1 MMEGEKMIKKK
12 SNMQPGKNSLAKFK
26 KQQIFYLPMLLFGI
40 ILFIMSVS
48 RVYAADDAVYSTVGG
63 TWKKVNDTTWTMD
76 KDGDGNTDVTLVK
89 DGDEWKY
96 IFNVADDSAM
106 YYGWETDIPDGY
118 EVENG
123 YGTNENPAISIQY
136 AHTSNIDKDG
146 VQNGVY
152 EGGVDE
158 TKVYTV
164 PGASYVLASGKY
176 DLADGDFLVLWDGD
190 HPEYT
195 AVKDCKKGRKLS
207 GKGSITAASYDNGT
221 ITVGFHSEKAG
232 KKGYGYYATIK
243 GNTNM
248 EGLMATNMS
257 TEETPLSTGNVK
269 LTKKVED
276 KYGNSIDTDEVFKFN
291 IEFITEDEEVKKA
304 LSGTKIYGDVTLTDG
319 KGSFYISKDQTIN
332 IKGVPS
338 KVDEK
343 GDALVKF
350 KIAEE
355 DGNGKYKCTYSGR
368 IGAETGENTFYPT
381 NTYSICATNSKIE
394 EPVSKVQNLTV
405 KKQVKNSNKNDSFT
419 FYASFGNLGKNAEY
433 KYKQNEEEKTFT
445 SDESGEADVTFNLSD
460 KGSAIFENL
469 PEGCIYKITEEASAY
484 YAAYEISDVVNVVQ
498 QKQSNAEINQ
508 PLSTGKETVDAD
520 EDATVTFTNTGKE
533 EAKPETET
541 TKISVKKIWDD
552 DNNSAGKRPGSITV
566 YLMQD
571 ENIIKNITL
580 NEDNGWQ
587 IEVGNLD
594 IYQKDGKTK
603 YTYSVQEEKVDG
615 YTSKVAESTVEEN
628 DESIKLFTV
637 TNTAVST
644 GAIKVTKTVEGE
656 KAETDKAFKFNIT
669 LQKDGQPVTGV
680 YNLDSKAGTKTGTI
694 AFDENGKASF
704 ELKHN
709 ESIVISG
716 LPIGASYE
724 IAENS
729 YKYYTA
735 SDEGKYSG
743 VIPEGT
749 AEVNVVNT
757 HKEMYGI
764 SIIKTVRG
772 NQGDK
777 TKEFDFVL
785 KLTAGDGIE
794 LPAAVEYKRGKEGGK
809 IDLINGEAAFK
820 LAHGE
825 KITFKDLP
833 AGIGYEVTESGAEN
847 DGYTVSSENASGVVK
862 ADVNVSFVNT
872 KNVGIPTS
880 SMTNTIVMLLIVCIA
895 VCGVVYGVRKRR

>member
-1 MMEGEKMIKKK
+1 MEGEKMIKKK

-48 RVYAADDAVYSTVGG
+48 CVYAADNEVYSTVGG
-63 TWKKVNDTTWTMD
+63 TWKKANDTTWTMD
-76 KDGDGNTDVTLVK
+76 K

-123 YGTNENPAISIQY
+123 YGTKENPAISSQY

-146 VQNGVY
+146 VQDGVY

-176 DLADGDFLVLWDGD
+176 DMADGDFLVLWHGN

-195 AVKDCKKGRKLS
+195 AVKDCEKGKKLS

-232 KKGYGYYATIK
+232 KKGYGYYAIIK

-257 TEETPLSTGNVK
+257 TEETPLSTGSVK

-520 EDATVTFTNTGKE
+520 ENATVTFTNTGKE
-533 EAKPETET
+533 ESEPEAET
-541 TKISVKKIWDD
+541 TKIAVKKIWDD
-552 DNNSAGKRPGSITV
+552 NDNSAGRRPDSITV

-571 ENIIKNITL
+571 ENVMKNITL
-580 NEDNGWQ
+580 NGDNGWQ
-587 IEVGNLD
+587 AEFDNLD
-594 IYQKDGKTK
+594 VYQEDGKTK
-603 YTYSVQEEKVDG
+603 YTYSVQEEKVNG
-615 YTSKVAESTVEEN
+615 YISKVAESTVEEN
-628 DESIKLFTV
+628 GESIKLFTV

-644 GAIKVTKTVEGE
+644 GAIKVTKTVEGD
-656 KAETDKAFKFNIT
+656 KAEAGKAFKFNIT

-694 AFDENGKASF
+694 VFDENGKASF

-724 IAENS
+724 IAENP

-757 HKEMYGI
+757 HKEMYSI
-764 SIIKTVRG
+764 SVTKTVKG

-785 KLTAGDGIE
+785 KLTAGDGID
-794 LPAAVEYKRGKEGGK
+794 LPATVEYKKGEESGK
-809 IDLINGEAAFK
+809 IGLTNGEVVFK
-820 LAHGE
+820 LVHGE
-825 KITFKDLP
+825 EITFKDLP

-862 ADVNVSFVNT
+862 TDVNVSFVNT
-872 KNVGIPTS
+872 KNVGISTS